1 MRQPSE
7 NARSVTASV
16 DEARIAAEDGLITR
30 IRLHAELISR
40 ATYRVPDDWT

>member
-16 DEARIAAEDGLITR
+16 DEARIAAEEGR
-30 IRLHAELISR
+30 IAYIRQHAELISR
-40 ATYRVPDDWT
+40 ATYRVHDDWT